1 LEESVKTLRFWL
13 AVGLGAFLALF
24 AFQNMAPVE
33 ITVLFWTFESR
44 RIVVIGLALITGMVI
59 GWTATTL
66 RRVRRR

>member
-1 LEESVKTLRFWL
+1 MKTLRFWL

-44 RIVVIGLALITGMVI
+44 RIVVIGLALLTGIVI
-59 GWTATTL
+59 GWVSSSL
-66 RRVRRR
+66 GRRRR